1 MFTSSVWQLRVSSN
15 PTRTTR
21 HDSIS
26 DGLLL
31 LSVIPSIVEKY
42 NEGNFPFGEIGCK
55 LTSFFTYICMIC
67 TRFSIVVLALDRFI
81 AVR

>member
-1 MFTSSVWQLRVSSN
+1 MFMSSVWQLRVSSN
-15 PTRTTR
+15 PTRMDQ
-21 HDSIS
+21 DSLS